1 VVSIHRDECCV
12 KKKGYCFMPLE
23 DRLAIIEALRFVDEV
38 IVCGSSCD
46 LTTCEAL
53 QTVKPQIFAKGG
65 DRTPDNMP
73 KSEVELCEKLG
84 TKIVYGVG
92 GGKVQSSSWLVEN
105 FEKAKQPQERFANF
119 SATRK

>member
-1 VVSIHRDECCV
+1 MVSIHRDECCV